1 MFMQTPQFECGITFH
16 SCERAQGLIVV
27 TGNRNSSYKQIVPV
41 DIKGKKA
48 GAEKM
53 SVYTE

>member
-1 MFMQTPQFECGITFH
+1 MQTPPFESGITFH

-27 TGNRNSSYKQIVPV
+27 TGNRNSSYKQVVPV